1 MLNYAAKV
9 ISILLAEKYEY
20 SIQSSVV
27 RSKVVSLQN
36 RHEQTTSDQIFESN
50 FIWFEEGSGVG
61 APVSPWVTPPPPPPL
76 YMRMYMYIQ
85 DRESYN
91 TVLYD
96 SLMHDRKIK
105 T

>member
-36 RHEQTTSDQIFESN
+36 RHEQKLSHAE
-50 FIWFEEGSGVG
+50 
-61 APVSPWVTPPPPPPL
+61 VT
-76 YMRMYMYIQ
+76 
-85 DRESYN
+85 
-91 TVLYD
+91 
-96 SLMHDRKIK
+96 
-105 T
+105 

>member
-36 RHEQTTSDQIFESN
+36 RHEHRVTQKDSRYACEPCKQITTFQKKK
-50 FIWFEEGSGVG
+50 V
-61 APVSPWVTPPPPPPL
+61 
-76 YMRMYMYIQ
+76 
-85 DRESYN
+85 
-91 TVLYD
+91 
-96 SLMHDRKIK
+96 
-105 T
+105 